1 MKRYKKNLALLLAAV
16 TAVLSA
22 GCEIEEVPRAAV
34 EEERQ
39 VLEEASSL
47 AYTGDLEDITLTS
60 DLTADGVIAGSIK
73 ETGFWNTKYTV
84 TAGGEDWFYLGD
96 QKDNF
101 IYNLEGVNSG
111 TTYAYYDMDDNCLG
125 YAQTRIME
133 TDGLEHDWYIVFL
146 DADGNIRADY
156 LTDERCHYVMDF
168 DGNVLG
174 TCSATGETFS
184 DKYEVKV
191 QMNEGEQ
198 MDLMDKVAICRQLAH
213 WYAFDHSY

>member
-1 MKRYKKNLALLLAAV
+1 MRRKDRELM
-16 TAVLSA
+16 
-22 GCEIEEVPRAAV
+22 P
-34 EEERQ
+34 
-39 VLEEASSL
+39 EEAW
-47 AYTGDLEDITLTS
+47 E
-60 DLTADGVIAGSIK
+60 
-73 ETGFWNTKYTV
+73 
-84 TAGGEDWFYLGD
+84 
-96 QKDNF
+96 
-101 IYNLEGVNSG
+101 
-111 TTYAYYDMDDNCLG
+111 
-125 YAQTRIME
+125 
-133 TDGLEHDWYIVFL
+133 IV
-146 DADGNIRADY
+146 DRCADGNIRADY

>member
-1 MKRYKKNLALLLAAV
+1 M
-16 TAVLSA
+16 
-22 GCEIEEVPRAAV
+22 
-34 EEERQ
+34 
-39 VLEEASSL
+39 LEEASSL

-84 TAGGEDWFYLGD
+84 TSGGEDWFYLGD
-96 QKDNF
+96 PKDNF

>member
-1 MKRYKKNLALLLAAV
+1 MKRYKRNLALLLAAV

-84 TAGGEDWFYLGD
+84 TAGGED
-96 QKDNF
+96 
-101 IYNLEGVNSG
+101 
-111 TTYAYYDMDDNCLG
+111 
-125 YAQTRIME
+125 ME
-133 TDGLEHDWYIVFL
+133 TDGLEHGWYIVFL

>member
-1 MKRYKKNLALLLAAV
+1 MKRYKRNLALLLAAV

-96 QKDNF
+96 PKDNF
-101 IYNLEGVNSG
+101 IYNLKGVNSG
-111 TTYAYYDMDDNCLG
+111 TTYAYY
-125 YAQTRIME
+125 
-133 TDGLEHDWYIVFL
+133 DGLEHDWYIVFL